1 MQDCNA
7 RMSIFIEYAHY
18 KCMLNII
25 IIIIKCVNVVPQI
38 MHWIEFF
45 KEAGVDEEREKEFV
59 NKFEVNSIFS
69 FFPSDL

>member
-1 MQDCNA
+1 
-7 RMSIFIEYAHY
+7 MSIFIEYAHY
-18 KCMLNII
+18 KCMLNIIIIIII